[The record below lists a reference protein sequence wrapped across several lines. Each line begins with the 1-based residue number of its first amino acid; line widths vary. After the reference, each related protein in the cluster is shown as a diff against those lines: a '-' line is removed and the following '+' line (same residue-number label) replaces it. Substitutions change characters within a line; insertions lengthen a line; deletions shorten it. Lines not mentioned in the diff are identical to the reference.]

1 MNPIVFAMRRPFTVM
16 VLVVAVALGSLLAV
30 YRMSIDIFP
39 NLNLPVVYVAQPYG
53 GMDPAQME
61 GLLTNYY
68 EYHFLYISGI
78 HHVESRNVQG
88 MAVMKLFFQP
98 GTDMA
103 QAMAETIG
111 YVTRA
116 RAFMPPGTVSPFVTR
131 FDAGSV
137 PVGYLVLSSETKSI
151 GEIQDQ
157 ALFKV
162 RPMFAGLPGVSAPPP
177 FGGNQRTVV
186 VRADPERLRSY
197 SISPDELITALTNG
211 NTISPSGNVRIGKMM
226 PIVPINS
233 LVRDVK
239 ELETIPIRVGANPS
253 VYIRDVATVQDASD
267 IPAGYALVNG
277 RRAVYI
283 LVTKRADASAFS
295 VVRNV
300 KEALPKM
307 QAVLPDD
314 IKVSFEFDQSPT
326 VTNAVWS
333 LATEGVLGAV
343 LTGLMV
349 LVFLRDWRSVI
360 VVVLNIPFAI
370 CGALVALWLTGQT
383 INLMTLGGL
392 ALAIGIL
399 VDEATVEI
407 ENIHHKMEG
416 TRSIASAVRQGNLD
430 TAVPRL
436 LAMLCILA
444 VFLPSFFMQ
453 GAAQALF
460 VPLSLAVGF
469 AMVSSYLLSSTFVPV
484 LSTWLLRNH
493 PLPDGRGRRTLFE
506 RTIDAYGRALS
517 LVVRWRWVVLPAY
530 LALAAVVVIGVG
542 RSLGLEI
549 FPKVDSGRFQ
559 LRMRAPTGTRI
570 EETEKLALDVL
581 KTIRSDVGADDVEIS
596 IGYIGLIPSSYPI
609 NAIFQWTGGPE
620 EMVLRVALKEG
631 TTVAVESLKERLRTI
646 LAEKMPEVRF
656 SFEPADIVSEVMSF
670 GSPTPVEFTV
680 NGPNLAENW
689 AYADKVRAE
698 LIKVPS
704 LCDLQFVQALD
715 YPTVSV
721 QVDREK
727 AGLSGVSVSE
737 VARSLVAATSS
748 SRFVVPNYW
757 PDPKTGIGYQVQ
769 VEIPYQIMNSIT
781 EVETIPIQKAGGDPL
796 LLRDVAKVSPGT
808 MPGEY
813 DRYNMKRVVSLTAN
827 IAGEDLG
834 RVAGHVD
841 RAIARAGEPPK
852 GATVEVR
859 GQIAPMNEILR
870 GLTIGLGMAIVVIM
884 LLLTANFQSIRLG
897 LVVMSTTPAVVA
909 GVVVALWLTRT
920 TVNIQSFM
928 GAIMSIGVAV
938 ANAILLVTF
947 AERHRREQGAESA
960 PAAVAGAQG
969 RLRPILMTSC
979 AMTAGMLPMALGWS
993 EGGEQTAPLGR
1004 AVIGGLTAATL
1015 ATLVVLPTVFAII
1028 QGGAG
1033 RRSASVDPA
1042 DPESSLY
1049 DPELWA
1055 AAAHAGAPSN
1065 GEPKGHELTLTHQ
1078 SAESSNSTGPE
1089 RRS

>member
-1 MNPIVFAMRRPFTVM
+1 MNPIVFAMRRPLTVM

-88 MAVMKLFFQP
+88 MAVMKLFFHP
-98 GTDMA
+98 GTNMA

-162 RPMFAGLPGVSAPPP
+162 RPMFASLQGVSAPPP

-253 VYIRDVATVQDASD
+253 VYIRDVATVQDATD
-267 IPAGYALVNG
+267 IPTGYAMVNG

-283 LVTKRADASAFS
+283 LVTKRADASTLS

-326 VTNAVWS
+326 VTNAVRS
-333 LATEGVLGAV
+333 LATEGVLGEV

-407 ENIHHKMEG
+407 ENIHHKMER

-493 PLPDGRGRRTLFE
+493 PLPVGTGRRTLFE
-506 RTIDAYGRALS
+506 RTINVYGRALS
-517 LVVRWRWVVLPAY
+517 SCRP
-530 LALAAVVVIGVG
+530 LAVG
-542 RSLGLEI
+542 R
-549 FPKVDSGRFQ
+549 P
-559 LRMRAPTGTRI
+559 
-570 EETEKLALDVL
+570 
-581 KTIRSDVGADDVEIS
+581 
-596 IGYIGLIPSSYPI
+596 
-609 NAIFQWTGGPE
+609 
-620 EMVLRVALKEG
+620 
-631 TTVAVESLKERLRTI
+631 
-646 LAEKMPEVRF
+646 
-656 SFEPADIVSEVMSF
+656 
-670 GSPTPVEFTV
+670 
-680 NGPNLAENW
+680 
-689 AYADKVRAE
+689 
-698 LIKVPS
+698 
-704 LCDLQFVQALD
+704 
-715 YPTVSV
+715 
-721 QVDREK
+721 
-727 AGLSGVSVSE
+727 AGLSSV
-737 VARSLVAATSS
+737 
-748 SRFVVPNYW
+748 
-757 PDPKTGIGYQVQ
+757 
-769 VEIPYQIMNSIT
+769 
-781 EVETIPIQKAGGDPL
+781 
-796 LLRDVAKVSPGT
+796 
-808 MPGEY
+808 
-813 DRYNMKRVVSLTAN
+813 
-827 IAGEDLG
+827 G
-834 RVAGHVD
+834 RG
-841 RAIARAGEPPK
+841 R
-852 GATVEVR
+852 
-859 GQIAPMNEILR
+859 
-870 GLTIGLGMAIVVIM
+870 
-884 LLLTANFQSIRLG
+884 
-897 LVVMSTTPAVVA
+897 
-909 GVVVALWLTRT
+909 
-920 TVNIQSFM
+920 
-928 GAIMSIGVAV
+928 
-938 ANAILLVTF
+938 
-947 AERHRREQGAESA
+947 RHRRRTKPGSGDLPQGGRGAVSAPDRHQPERGSRRRRSWPSTCSSQSGAMWGRTTWRSPSAASGSSRQELPDQRHFPVDGRAGGSGAPGRPQGGDDRHGRKPQGAA
-960 PAAVAGAQG
+960 PHHPRREDAQG
-969 RLRPILMTSC
+969 
-979 AMTAGMLPMALGWS
+979 
-993 EGGEQTAPLGR
+993 
-1004 AVIGGLTAATL
+1004 AV
-1015 ATLVVLPTVFAII
+1015 LVGT
-1028 QGGAG
+1028 
-1033 RRSASVDPA
+1033 R
-1042 DPESSLY
+1042 
-1049 DPELWA
+1049 
-1055 AAAHAGAPSN
+1055 
-1065 GEPKGHELTLTHQ
+1065 
-1078 SAESSNSTGPE
+1078 
-1089 RRS
+1089 